1 MADEIDVSQ
10 AESEFLLS
18 LRLSQRAQYQG
29 QSAKVCVECG
39 ENIPLVRRRA
49 LPGVQH
55 CVCCVEH
62 QEFSR
67 SR

>member
-18 LRLSQRAQYQG
+18 LRLSQRAKYQG

-39 ENIPLVRRRA
+39 ENIPLARRIA

-55 CVCCVEH
+55 CVNCIER
-62 QEFSR
+62 QEYSR
-67 SR
+67 LR